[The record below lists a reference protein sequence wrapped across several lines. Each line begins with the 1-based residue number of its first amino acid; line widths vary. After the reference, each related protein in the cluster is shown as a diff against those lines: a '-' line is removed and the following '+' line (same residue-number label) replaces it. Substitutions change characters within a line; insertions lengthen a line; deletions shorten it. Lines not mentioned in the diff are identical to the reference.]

1 MRVMAAK
8 TRFMFFDI
16 LDFLGP
22 VFSLLQ
28 IARNFLVANQA
39 VVRMKTILGSFRYF
53 FRIGVKPLF
62 PNVLM
67 AILAGGLSMN
77 GSVEFLGIDPP
88 GGMGVPGQPQKKGNK
103 KNDRKKRFLSSPRL
117 VRFLGNHKGFK
128 KSGFR
133 KAGLG

>member
-1 MRVMAAK
+1 MAVK
-8 TRFMFFDI
+8 THFVFIEI
-16 LDFLGP
+16 LDLLRSVLSF
-22 VFSLLQ
+22 LQ
-28 IARNFLVANQA
+28 IAHDLFVADQT
-39 VVRMKTILGSFRYF
+39 VVRLKTILGSFGYF

-77 GSVEFLGIDPP
+77 GSMEFLGVDPP

-117 VRFLGNHKGFK
+117 VRFLGNHKGFR